1 MKQRT
6 MQTQMQAQTPPLPP
20 ILEGGHGRLAEN
32 VVHFTR
38 VLRVAGL
45 PVGPAQML
53 DALTAA
59 RMVGVQR
66 REDWQAAMAAV
77 LVKRREHRE
86 IFDQAFAAFW
96 RDPDLL
102 AKILAAMLPKTQG
115 RVEPKG
121 ISPRVAHALSS
132 PRRGEPPPRD
142 RDQEPE
148 LTAFGASTAEQ
159 LHHTDF
165 EKMTPD
171 EWNAVARLLE
181 TLSMHIEPRETRRY
195 AAASHGAIDPRAT
208 LRTASRA
215 GGETV
220 TLRFRKRKSAP
231 PPLVVLCDISG
242 SMQRYSRMM
251 LHWLH
256 GLIQREPVSVFL
268 FGTRL
273 TPVTRLLR
281 TRDVDVALGAVSKGV
296 SDWSGGTRIAA
307 ALERFNR
314 DWSRRLLARNA
325 VVLLVTDG
333 LEADDDDGDTN
344 TDDRRSGPGTDV
356 ASHDRRSDT
365 RTSTGA
371 LAGGTHPRVVRASSI
386 ERLGAAAE
394 RLSKSCR
401 ELIWLNPLLRYDGF
415 EPKAAGVRA
424 LMPHVDRHIPVHNLA
439 AYAQLAQALQ
449 ETTRWR

>member
-1 MKQRT
+1 MSTSDLSPFASLKT
-6 MQTQMQAQTPPLPP
+6 
-20 ILEGGHGRLAEN
+20 GRLAEN

-45 PVGPAQML
+45 PVGPGQML
-53 DALTAA
+53 DALAAA

-77 LVKRREHRE
+77 LVKRREHRDV
-86 IFDQAFAAFW
+86 FDQAFTAFW

-102 AKILAAMLPKTQG
+102 AKILAAMLPHTEG
-115 RVEPKG
+115 RVERKNV
-121 ISPRVAHALSS
+121 SPRVAHALSAQRNTS
-132 PRRGEPPPRD
+132 RPRREPTEKPK
-142 RDQEPE
+142 E
-148 LTAFGASTAEQ
+148 LEVVAFGASTLEHLQ
-159 LHHTDF
+159 HTDF

-171 EWNAVARLLE
+171 EWQAVAKLLE
-181 TLSMHIEPRETRRY
+181 TLSMHVEPCDIRRY
-195 AAASHGAIDPRAT
+195 TRAARGVVDPRST
-208 LRTASRA
+208 LREAMRT

-220 TLRFRKRKSAP
+220 ALRYRRRKKAP

-273 TPVTRLLR
+273 TPITRMLR
-281 TRDVDVALGAVSKGV
+281 TRDVDVALAAVSQGV
-296 SDWSGGTRIAA
+296 PDWSGGTRIAL

-325 VVLLVTDG
+325 VVLIVTDG
-333 LEADDDDGDTN
+333 LEADDSDDGSN
-344 TDDRRSGPGTDV
+344 ADDETG
-356 ASHDRRSDT
+356 AADT
-365 RTSTGA
+365 RA
-371 LAGGTHPRVVRASSI
+371 LHRGHRADQTLRTPRSLDGTPRIPRSSI

-401 ELIWLNPLLRYDGF
+401 ELIWLNPLLRYEGF

-424 LMPHVDRHIPVHNLA
+424 LMPHVDRHIAVHNLA
-439 AYAQLAQALQ
+439 AYVQLAQALQ
-449 ETTRWR
+449 ETSRWR

>member
-1 MKQRT
+1 M
-6 MQTQMQAQTPPLPP
+6 PPHPP
-20 ILEGGHGRLAEN
+20 PPFPPFETGRLAEN

-45 PVGPAQML
+45 PVGPGQML
-53 DALTAA
+53 DALAAA

-66 REDWQAAMAAV
+66 REDWQTAMAAV

-86 IFDQAFAAFW
+86 VFDQAFAAFW

-102 AKILAAMLPKTQG
+102 AKILAAMLPHVDG
-115 RVEPKG
+115 RVDRKNV
-121 ISPRVAHALSS
+121 SPRVAHALSAQRNAS
-132 PRRGEPPPRD
+132 RPRHEETQKPK
-142 RDQEPE
+142 EPE
-148 LTAFGASTAEQ
+148 LVAFGASTFEQ
-159 LHHTDF
+159 LQHTDF
-165 EKMTPD
+165 EKMTHD
-171 EWNAVARLLE
+171 EWQAVAKVLE
-181 TLSMHIEPRETRRY
+181 TLSLHIEPRDIRRY
-195 AAASHGAIDPRAT
+195 ARATHGMVDPRAT
-208 LRTASRA
+208 LREALRT

-220 TLRFRKRKSAP
+220 ALRYRRRKKAP

-273 TPVTRLLR
+273 TPITRMLR
-281 TRDVDVALGAVSKGV
+281 TRDVDVALAAVSKGV
-296 SDWSGGTRIAA
+296 PDWSGGTRIAV

-325 VVLLVTDG
+325 VVLLVSDG
-333 LEADDDDGDTN
+333 LEADDGDEDATSA
-344 TDDRRSGPGTDV
+344 TRARSPT
-356 ASHDRRSDT
+356 SST
-365 RTSTGA
+365 SSMTSTSSTP
-371 LAGGTHPRVVRASSI
+371 LTHPTHPTHPPYPTSGVRHSSI

-401 ELIWLNPLLRYDGF
+401 ELIWLNPLLRYEGF

-424 LMPHVDRHIPVHNLA
+424 LMPHVDRHIAVHNLA
-439 AYAQLAQALQ
+439 AYVQLAQALQ
-449 ETTRWR
+449 ETSRWR